1 MGTAVAS
8 GYFID
13 TTYEIKY
20 TNRNPVPIPEIIES
34 LKAIEDLIHRTP
46 PFMEK
51 AFGAEVDGIS
61 VYVDTLYSGSL
72 VERFLVRF
80 VFKDEENYN
89 KAKEVI
95 NGMVDKSDVLKYLLA
110 ATMGGMIA
118 YGALQAI
125 EPGAPSSAISAYNNT
140 ITNSIVNIGGQ
151 ANFTEKD
158 VQALFDGLK
167 DKKGLAKSS
176 INAVKPAKL
185 DSSANIEIIEL
196 EGLDIEREF
205 IDQVPAEYSPPIPKE
220 KTEFYDD
227 VRVII
232 YASDRD
238 KTDSSWAG
246 IVPNIVDKRVRFTLA
261 DGVDPVKIHGHTRVI
276 ADISVTSRYA
286 KSKKIY
292 EAKSVELSNIR
303 FK

>member
-1 MGTAVAS
+1 MAIAPAT

-51 AFGAEVDGIS
+51 AFGTQVDGIA

-72 VERFLVRF
+72 IERFLVRF
-80 VFKDEENYN
+80 VFKDEDNYN
-89 KAKEVI
+89 KAKEVV
-95 NGMVDKSDVLKYLLA
+95 NGMVDINDALKFLLA
-110 ATMGGMIA
+110 ATMGGMMA
-118 YGALQAI
+118 YGALQVI

-151 ANFTEKD
+151 ANFTEDD
-158 VQALFDGLK
+158 VQELFDNLK

-185 DSSANIEIIEL
+185 DSSANIELVEL
-196 EGLDIEREF
+196 EGLDIDRDF
-205 IDQVPAEYSPPIPKE
+205 IDQVPSEYSPPVPTE
-220 KTEFYDD
+220 KTEHYDD
-227 VRVII
+227 TRVII

-238 KTDSSWAG
+238 KTESSWAG
-246 IVPNIVDKRVRFTLA
+246 IVPGVVDKRIKFTLA
-261 DGVDPVKIHGHTRVI
+261 EGVDPVKIHGHTKVI
-276 ADISVTSRYA
+276 ADISVTSRYI
-286 KSKKIY
+286 KSKKAY
-292 EAKSVELSNIR
+292 EAKSVELANIR